1 MRAIAVRC
9 FSARPARPA
18 AGRKFP
24 RTFVS
29 CIGAS
34 PAAMARCRI
43 LKRDFSMTLTVDR
56 EWPARIL
63 LAVGQLAANGAPSPR
78 NARVGFHDDL
88 VYCSATHSAVLSDK
102 AVKVALYRPK
112 LIRRMAASDG
122 KQYSFFFRKYSSSWV
137 GAQLPGGGES
147 AIAGTPGREAQTAMP
162 SFPSRRM

>member
-102 AVKVALYRPK
+102 AVKVGLPDKCPRDLFRTQVIESHPVPPLWQPLRALN
-112 LIRRMAASDG
+112 
-122 KQYSFFFRKYSSSWV
+122 YSSAHRTPHRRTV
-137 GAQLPGGGES
+137 AACAAHVAFLNRGE
-147 AIAGTPGREAQTAMP
+147 P
-162 SFPSRRM
+162 